1 MRVTHGSTTAPA
13 EVEGDTPGTAAPE
26 TAPVVEQEE
35 TGFRQVEHTPA
46 AKEPNPAPAA
56 NAQPAPAEDDE
67 DDAPAADDGAPAK
80 LSRRQLERMLAQA
93 QHEKQQIEGRYQHL
107 EGQHRQLLP
116 QAQMTHRQLVEAR
129 LTSKE
134 SELAGLR
141 KTLADALETGD
152 TATVVDTQVKLGEVQ
167 FELTALRHAK
177 QRTEAQQPAQQEQ
190 QRPQPQQAQP
200 QGPSAKAVAWADRN
214 PWFGKDTSMTGAA
227 YAIDASLKEEGYVP
241 DSEAYYR
248 ELDRRLAADFPGKA
262 GGQQPRRSSPVAGV
276 PGQTRG
282 RRSTNSQLSDSEKA
296 MARRLGVPYERY
308 AAFRK

>member
-1 MRVTHGSTTAPA
+1 MRVTHESTSPAEIEDEAPA
-13 EVEGDTPGTAAPE
+13 A
-26 TAPVVEQEE
+26 APVVENET
-35 TGFRQVEHTPA
+35 TGFRAVEHAP
-46 AKEPNPAPAA
+46 EP
-56 NAQPAPAEDDE
+56 D
-67 DDAPAADDGAPAK
+67 PAADAELAAAEPAAEAAAAAAEPEDGAPGK

-93 QHEKQQIEGRYQHL
+93 QQEKQQAEGRL
-107 EGQHRQLLP
+107 RAVLP
-116 QAQMTHRQLVEAR
+116 QAQTQQRQLVEAR

-134 SELAGLR
+134 GELATLR

-152 TATVVDTQVKLGEVQ
+152 TATVVDAQVKLNEVQ
-167 FELTALRHAK
+167 FDLTALRHAK
-177 QRTEAQQPAQQEQ
+177 QRAEAQSTQQPRPAPRPAQ
-190 QRPQPQQAQP
+190 

-214 PWFGKDTSMTGAA
+214 PWFGKETSMTGAA
-227 YAIDASLKEEGYVP
+227 YAIDASLKDEGYVP

-248 ELDRRLAADFPGKA
+248 ELDRRLATDFPGKI

-282 RRSTNSQLSDSEKA
+282 RRAPTLQLSDSEKA